1 VYLWQIKKS
10 PFLKKGLEIDMKKDN
25 KAVIYWLLIGCS
37 LIFIMVVVG
46 GITRL
51 THSGLSISNYKLISG
66 TIPPM
71 NEIEWNEA
79 FELYKQY
86 PEYQKLNNTFTL
98 QEFKDIYFWEWIHRV
113 IGRFIGLVF
122 IIPFIYFLI
131 QKQLSKSTIKKAIIL
146 LVMGGLQGFLG
157 WYMVKSGLVNKP
169 DVSHYRLAA
178 HLTTAFLTFAYTF
191 WVALDLMF
199 PERKTVVKKLRNF
212 IRIGLVVLI
221 IQIIYG
227 AFVAGL
233 DAGWIHNHWPFMN
246 ESKLVHETV
255 YLEQSPTYLNFIE
268 GKSGVQFVHRTLA
281 YIVVIFTLSIWYRAK
296 RMKLSSFQSK
306 GINSLLIM
314 VGIQFLLGVLT
325 LIYAVPVWLGVS
337 HQVGAFILLSAMI
350 FTLHR
355 FTK

>member
-1 VYLWQIKKS
+1 
-10 PFLKKGLEIDMKKDN
+10 MKKDN
-25 KAVIYWLLIGCS
+25 KAVIYWLLTGCF
-37 LIFIMVVVG
+37 LIFIMVIVG

-79 FELYKQY
+79 FDLYKQY
-86 PEYQKLNNTFTL
+86 PEYQKLNYGMSL
-98 QEFKDIYFWEWIHRV
+98 EEFKDIYFWEWIHRV

-122 IIPFIYFLI
+122 IIPFVYFLI
-131 QKQLSKSTIKKAIIL
+131 RKQLTKSTIKKSIIL
-146 LVMGGLQGFLG
+146 LFMGGFQGFLG
-157 WYMVKSGLVNKP
+157 WYMVKSGLVDRP

-191 WVALDLMF
+191 WVALDLIF
-199 PERKTVVKKLRNF
+199 PNKKAIDTKLRNF
-212 IRIGLVVLI
+212 IRIGLVVLV

-233 DAGWIHNHWPFMN
+233 DAGWIHNHWPFMS
-246 ESKLVHETV
+246 EGKFMHETV
-255 YLEQSPTYLNFIE
+255 YTEQNPTYLNFLE

-281 YIVVIFTLSIWYRAK
+281 YVVVIFILAIWYKATRNDIS
-296 RMKLSSFQSK
+296 RWQTK
-306 GINSLLIM
+306 GVNSLLIV

-325 LIYAVPVWLGVS
+325 LLLAVPVWLGVL
-337 HQVGAFILLSAMI
+337 HQVVAFILLSCMV

-355 FTK
+355 FSK

>member
-1 VYLWQIKKS
+1 
-10 PFLKKGLEIDMKKDN
+10 MKKDN
-25 KAVIYWLLIGCS
+25 KAVIYWLLIGCA
-37 LIFIMVVVG
+37 LIFVMVIVG

-71 NEIEWNEA
+71 NEVEWNEA
-79 FELYKQY
+79 FDLYKQY
-86 PEYQKLNNTFTL
+86 PEYQKLNYGMSL
-98 QEFKDIYFWEWIHRV
+98 EEFKDIYFWEWIHRV

-122 IIPFIYFLI
+122 IIPFGYFLI
-131 QKQLSKSTIKKAIIL
+131 KKRLSKSTIKKSIIL
-146 LVMGGLQGFLG
+146 LIMGGFQGFLG
-157 WYMVKSGLVNKP
+157 WYMVKSGLVDRP

-199 PERKTVVKKLRNF
+199 PNKKQIDKKLRNL
-212 IRIGLVVLI
+212 IRIGLIVLI

-233 DAGWIHNHWPFMN
+233 DAGWIHNHWPFMS
-246 ESKLVHETV
+246 EGKFIHETV
-255 YLEQSPTYLNFIE
+255 YIEQNPTYLNFIE

-281 YIVVIFTLSIWYRAK
+281 YIVVIFILAIWYKATRNETTHW
-296 RMKLSSFQSK
+296 QTK
-306 GINSLLIM
+306 GVNSLLIM
-314 VGIQFLLGVLT
+314 VGVQFLLGVLT
-325 LIYAVPVWLGVS
+325 LIYAVPVWLGVL
-337 HQVGAFILLSAMI
+337 HQVGAFILLSCMV

-355 FTK
+355 FSK

>member
-1 VYLWQIKKS
+1 
-10 PFLKKGLEIDMKKDN
+10 MKKDN
-25 KAVIYWLLIGCS
+25 KKVIYWLLTGCL
-37 LIFIMVVVG
+37 LIFIMVIVG

-71 NEIEWNEA
+71 NDVEWQQA
-79 FELYKQY
+79 FDLYKQY
-86 PEYQKLNNTFTL
+86 PEYQKLNNHFGL
-98 QEFKDIYFWEWIHRV
+98 QDFKDIYFWEWLHRV

-122 IIPFIYFLI
+122 FLPFLYFLI
-131 QKQLSKSTIKKAIIL
+131 TKQLTKPTIKKSVVL
-146 LVMGGLQGFLG
+146 LCLGAFQGFLG
-157 WYMVKSGLVNKP
+157 WYMVKSGLVNNP
-169 DVSHYRLAA
+169 DVSHYRLSA

-199 PERKTVVKKLRNF
+199 PTKKEISKSFRNL
-212 IRIGLVVLI
+212 IRFGLALLI

-233 DAGWIHNHWPFMN
+233 DAGFIHNHWPMMN
-246 ESKLVHETV
+246 EGKFIHETV
-255 YLEQSPTYLNFIE
+255 YIEQNPVYKNFIE

-281 YIVVIFTLSIWYRAK
+281 YIVVGFIIAIYLKSRKLILTIYQSRA
-296 RMKLSSFQSK
+296 
-306 GINSLLIM
+306 INSLLII
-314 VGIQFLLGVLT
+314 VFIQFLLGVFTIILQ
-325 LIYAVPVWLGVS
+325 VPVWLGVA
-337 HQVGAFILLSAMI
+337 HQIGAFFLLSAMT

>member
-1 VYLWQIKKS
+1 
-10 PFLKKGLEIDMKKDN
+10 MKKDN
-25 KAVIYWLLIGCS
+25 KTVIYWLLTGCI
-37 LIFIMVVVG
+37 LIFIMVIVG

-71 NEIEWNEA
+71 NALEWNDA
-79 FELYKQY
+79 FDLYKQY
-86 PEYQKLNNTFTL
+86 PEYQKLNNHINL
-98 QEFKDIYFWEWIHRV
+98 EEFKDIYFWEWIHRV

-122 IIPFIYFLI
+122 IIPFLYFLI
-131 QKQLSKSTIKKAIIL
+131 RKQLSKSTIKKAAIL
-146 LVMGGLQGFLG
+146 LLMGGFQGFLG
-157 WYMVKSGLVNKP
+157 WYMVKSGLVDRP

-191 WVALDLMF
+191 WVALDLIF
-199 PERKTVVKKLRNF
+199 PDKKVVEKKFRNF
-212 IRIGLVVLI
+212 IRIGLVALI

-246 ESKLVHETV
+246 EGKLIHKTV
-255 YLEQSPTYLNFIE
+255 YIEQNPTYLNFIE

-281 YIVVIFTLSIWYRAK
+281 YVVVIFILSIWYKAK
-296 RMKLSSFQSK
+296 RMQLSSWQVK
-306 GINSLLIM
+306 GVNSLLVM
-314 VGIQFLLGVLT
+314 VGVQFLLGVLA
-325 LIYAVPVWLGVS
+325 LIFAVPVWLGVL
-337 HQVGAFILLSAMI
+337 HQVGAFILLSAMV

-355 FTK
+355 FSK

>member
-1 VYLWQIKKS
+1 
-10 PFLKKGLEIDMKKDN
+10 MKKDN
-25 KAVIYWLLIGCS
+25 KAVIYWLLTGCL
-37 LIFIMVVVG
+37 LIFIMVIVG

-71 NEIEWNEA
+71 NETEWNEA

-86 PEYQKLNNTFTL
+86 PEYQKLNNHFTL
-98 QEFKDIYFWEWIHRV
+98 EEFKDIYFWEWIHRV

-122 IIPFIYFLI
+122 IFPFIYFLI
-131 QKQLSKSTIKKAIIL
+131 RKQLSKPTIKKSIVL
-146 LVMGGLQGFLG
+146 LLMGGFQGFLG
-157 WYMVKSGLVNKP
+157 WYMVKSGLVDRP

-199 PERKTVVKKLRNF
+199 PNKKNVDTKLRNF
-212 IRIGLVVLI
+212 IRIGLVILI

-233 DAGWIHNHWPFMN
+233 DAGWIHNHWPFMS
-246 ESKLVHETV
+246 EGKLIHETV
-255 YLEQSPTYLNFIE
+255 YTEQNPTYLNFLE

-281 YIVVIFTLSIWYRAK
+281 YVVVIFILSIWYKATRNDISK
-296 RMKLSSFQSK
+296 WQSK
-306 GINSLLIM
+306 GVNSLLIV

-325 LIYAVPVWLGVS
+325 LLLAVPVWLGVL
-337 HQVGAFILLSAMI
+337 HQVIAFILLSCMV

-355 FTK
+355 FSK

>member
-1 VYLWQIKKS
+1 
-10 PFLKKGLEIDMKKDN
+10 MKKDN
-25 KAVIYWLLIGCS
+25 KAVIYWLLIGCA
-37 LIFIMVVVG
+37 LIFIMVIVG

-71 NEIEWNEA
+71 NDIEWNAA
-79 FELYKQY
+79 FDLYKEY
-86 PEYQKLNNTFTL
+86 PEYQKLNSGMSL
-98 QEFKDIYFWEWIHRV
+98 DEFKDIYFWEWIHRV

-122 IIPFIYFLI
+122 IIPFLYFLI
-131 QKQLSKSTIKKAIIL
+131 RKQLTKSTIKKAIVL
-146 LVMGGLQGFLG
+146 LIMGGFQGFLG
-157 WYMVKSGLVNKP
+157 WYMVKSGLVDRP

-199 PERKTVVKKLRNF
+199 PNRKVIDKKLRNF

-246 ESKLVHETV
+246 EGKLIHETV
-255 YLEQSPTYLNFIE
+255 YTEQNPTYLNFLE

-281 YIVVIFTLSIWYRAK
+281 YIVVIFILAIWYKATRLDITK
-296 RMKLSSFQSK
+296 WQTK
-306 GINSLLIM
+306 GINALLIM

-325 LIYAVPVWLGVS
+325 LLLAVPVWLGVL
-337 HQVGAFILLSAMI
+337 HQVGAFILLSAMT

-355 FTK
+355 FSK